1 MDLPEKVCGSN
12 CYCLSFFSSLSSL
25 KWGRRGTG
33 GKPVCFRPASARDI
47 FIPFCSRCNDK
58 GEGARAGRPQ
68 RPSSQPALYRL
79 SVEVQVGVSGTL

>member
-12 CYCLSFFSSLSSL
+12 CYCLSFLSSPSSL

-33 GKPVCFRPASARDI
+33 GKPVCFRPAPARGI

-58 GEGARAGRPQ
+58 GARARDGRPQ
-68 RPSSQPALYRL
+68 RPSQPVLYKL